1 MPGKHAEVLG
11 KQDEMVGNQD
21 EMVGNRAEMSESK
34 YLSISA
40 ALSVISTALLSFSEE

>member
-1 MPGKHAEVLG
+1 MEYYRAEMND

-21 EMVGNRAEMSESK
+21 EMIGNRAEMNESK

-40 ALSVISTALLSFSEE
+40 ALSVISTALLSF